1 MKLLQT
7 LVPVLFFISS
17 VEECY
22 SQQKKVSASTTA
34 TPVVVTSSATTSDVL
49 EKPKSFFAPV
59 DGDDI
64 NDALALLG
72 INIYSIKLPV
82 ISSKK
87 YKLTVYTDN
96 YIQNKE
102 TAKKKNE
109 FSIVNE
115 KQESHKNLS
124 LTLVKTGDSL
134 LIIKWKAPDG
144 STRSFENP
152 RGRVSG
158 FEYRML
164 PFQFQ
169 EIAPGKKI
177 PILLLG
183 SSWFDAKIN
192 AVRFCYDFEMNP
204 DLSNEAFKLMPQ
216 YYIFSIELTEASD

>member
-1 MKLLQT
+1 MKLLNSIYA
-7 LVPVLFFISS
+7 VLFLISF
-17 VEECY
+17 VDCY
-22 SQQKKVSASTTA
+22 SQQKQVNVSTN
-34 TPVVVTSSATTSDVL
+34 TPVVVLSSATTSDVF
-49 EKPKSFFAPV
+49 EKPKSFFTHV

-64 NDALALLG
+64 SDALDLLG

-82 ISSKK
+82 INSKK
-87 YKLTVYTDN
+87 YKIIFYTDN

-102 TAKKKNE
+102 TVKKKNE

-115 KQESHKNLS
+115 KHVSHRNLS
-124 LTLVKTGDSL
+124 LTIVKTGDSSL
-134 LIIKWKAPDG
+134 LIKWKAPDG

-152 RGRVSG
+152 RGRLSG

-169 EIAPGKKI
+169 EITPGKKI

-192 AVRFCYDFEMNP
+192 GIRFCSELEINP
-204 DLSNEAFKLMPQ
+204 DLEDEAFEKMPQ
-216 YYIFSIELTEASD
+216 YYIFSIELIEDNQ